1 MPRGRGNQQGRGD
14 DSIYEE
20 GGAFL
25 GVGRIK
31 LIGVSLRRYPRKVP
45 RVIPVTS
52 SEVTGITIL
61 RLRGKP

>member
-1 MPRGRGNQQGRGD
+1 MPRGRGKWQDREVD
-14 DSIYEE
+14 YIYEE

-52 SEVTGITIL
+52 EEVMGITIL

>member
-1 MPRGRGNQQGRGD
+1 MD
-14 DSIYEE
+14 YIYEE

-31 LIGVSLRRYPRKVP
+31 LIGLSLRRYPRKVP

-52 SEVTGITIL
+52 SEVTGIPPE
-61 RLRGKP
+61 RLRGY